1 MINPYMTIKTWL
13 SSSIRFLRKVSGTIK
28 RWRSWTTARL
38 STSATRLR
46 NWCSLTYRRNKLKM
60 NLSLNS
66 LYRKLK
72 SEPEKSLIE
81 QLKEQIDLA
90 QEFDT
95 LQALPGWEKVAK
107 FMAQEVH
114 ATLLEA
120 TRMEFDPAKQAIFV
134 NKWNAKRELLDKAIS
149 FMESAQRE
157 RDRIIEEYKEARD
170 AGEPITG
177 N

>member
-1 MINPYMTIKTWL
+1 
-13 SSSIRFLRKVSGTIK
+13 
-28 RWRSWTTARL
+28 
-38 STSATRLR
+38 
-46 NWCSLTYRRNKLKM
+46 M

-72 SEPEKSLIE
+72 SEPEKSLVE